1 MRSTNTNILP
11 LLLSVAAFFSLADTS
26 AAQIKPGRYQ
36 IVGAFNSGDV
46 GFHGQVDI
54 QKAGPV
60 TVRLNNG
67 AQLRGRVDARGNF
80 VVTSARRGGQRIDA
94 RGSVGM
100 RNRSYA
106 VSRNFWVRNIG
117 NGIFMMGR
125 I

>member
-1 MRSTNTNILP
+1 MRITNTLL
-11 LLLSVAAFFSLADTS
+11 LLLSAAVLFSLAHTA
-26 AAQIKPGRYQ
+26 AAQIQPGRYQ
-36 IVGAFNSGDV
+36 IVGAFNSGDA
-46 GFHGQVDI
+46 GFHGRVHI
-54 QKAGPV
+54 RKAGPV

-80 VVTSARRGGQRIDA
+80 VVTSARSGRQRINA
-94 RGSVGM
+94 RGSVSM

-106 VSRNFWVRNIG
+106 VSRNFWVRNVG